1 MKKILALTLA
11 VMMIFCCAAC
21 GGSASGGD
29 TVEGDV
35 SSLLE
40 TITTDLTDPE
50 LALGTNEV
58 TADNFEWYFFIPTID
73 GAEAMVSEPLMG
85 SIAHTIALVRL
96 PEGVDA
102 EETRAE
108 IEANVNP
115 HKWICVEAEKT
126 SVVAR
131 GDLILLA
138 MGETAIVDEAVE
150 RFHQL

>member
-21 GGSASGGD
+21 GGNASDGD

-58 TADNFEWYFFIPTID
+58 TVDNFEWYFFIPTID

-96 PEGVDA
+96 PEGVDV

-150 RFHQL
+150 RFNQL